1 MSYIKCYKNR
11 KKGKMQE
18 MGRQTI
24 WKIFLIV
31 LVLCSV
37 IYPPPPVFLKSKVG
51 WGPTNKTANFRLLL
65 VLIA

>member
-1 MSYIKCYKNR
+1 
-11 KKGKMQE
+11 